1 MRHARPR
8 MTIFGVVAAALLSS
22 APTPLFAASPS
33 AAPPQCGSVK
43 QPCEIL
49 SAAGGRYYA
58 KPPPDWDGKRPLG
71 ALLFFHG
78 YQSSGAAF
86 IENQSVLNAAHRGGY
101 MLVAADGINGS
112 WSHTGAPTQN
122 RNEVTYVRDLLD
134 DLARRFPIRQ
144 DELWVSGFSQ
154 GGSMV
159 WETACYLGQR
169 FKAFVPIAGAFWQPL
184 PTTCP
189 GGPVNILHIHGT
201 ADRTVPMLGR
211 PIGPYRQGEVMKAW
225 AVMKAVDQCSPLPQS
240 TGNSG
245 RYQCETWTDCRSK
258 RLLEICLHDNGHEI
272 PAGWDDLAYAFLAKI
287 KK

>member
-1 MRHARPR
+1 MIGARSR
-8 MTIFGVVAAALLSS
+8 LTFFCV
-22 APTPLFAASPS
+22 FAATHMFATPSPLMAGDLS
-33 AAPPQCGSVK
+33 AMAAPCGSVK
-43 QPCEIL
+43 QPCEIPT
-49 SAAGGRYYA
+49 AGGGRYYA

-71 ALLFFHG
+71 VLLFFHG

-86 IENQSVLNAAHRGGY
+86 IKNQGVLNAAHRGGY
-101 MLVAADGINGS
+101 MLVAADGIGGS

-122 RNEVTYVRDLLD
+122 RNEVTYVRDLLN
-134 DLARRFPIRQ
+134 DLATRFPIRQ

-225 AVMKAVDQCSPLPQS
+225 ALMKAVDQCSPLPQLRDS
-240 TGNSG
+240 SG
-245 RYQCETWTDCRSK
+245 RYRCETWNDCRSK
-258 RLLEICLHDNGHEI
+258 RLLEICLHDSGHEI
-272 PAGWDDLAYAFLAKI
+272 PADWADLAYAFLAKI